1 MKTFLTKEKIS
12 TLFLI
17 FFSLS
22 SILDLHIFYNSYVTL
37 VRIIILVIFFLISFI
52 CFSKKRDRLVLISYF
67 IISILYIVSHLVFT
81 NDSIVKELL
90 YFIKM
95 FSSVFTFY
103 SVYSLQINYNKAL
116 KYIKGILWFICG
128 SILFCN
134 IFKLGYS
141 SYSFE
146 GIKYNIFEW
155 FLYDDLYFEDV
166 SSKGYFHLANQIVG
180 VVLLY
185 LPLLIN
191 DLKEKFK
198 KRDILLL
205 LLVCLSMLAVGN
217 RASSIGPLLILIVSF
232 IVYSF
237 LSLIKREKFNIK
249 FVLVVLGNLVILN
262 IFLYNAPIVYRES
275 YYDDLSSS
283 MVNVSYGDESFSDA
297 SVRDVLISKNL
308 NNNFIDYYYPYEKD
322 TLFWNELVNKDIRF
336 EDSRLIEE
344 LIAKRVKELNNNKY
358 SDYFGVGYNR
368 IISICNVERD
378 YVMHYYSI
386 GIFGIII
393 FLGMY
398 FFFYI
403 VSLFKIFLNIES
415 KFSFLNIMFSLAIGL
430 ELLLCYFSGN
440 MLNAISCI
448 MPLSFVIAVF
458 YNETR
463 LKKPNKV
470 LGFNVCKLNKNGII
484 KEINRSKE
492 CNILFNINPLIMC
505 NFYKDCN
512 YKSFI
517 NSQKYNIADGYGT
530 ILGLRFKDNS
540 GFSQITGVDMFYELI
555 NNACANNKKIY
566 LYGASK
572 VVIKET
578 VKKLKKKYKKI
589 KICGFM
595 DGYSDYHKVLEDI
608 KNAKPN
614 YLFVGLG
621 SPKQERFII
630 DNYGDLKN
638 ISVIMPV
645 GGTFDVVSGL
655 KKRAP
660 MIYQKLH
667 LEWLYRMVK
676 EPKRVRDNFKIVKYI
691 FLVLFKNYCYN
702 CDRRLEN
709 ENN

>member
-22 SILDLHIFYNSYVTL
+22 SILDLHIFYNSYATL
-37 VRIIILVIFFLISFI
+37 VRIIFLIIFFLISFI
-52 CFSKKRDRLVLISYF
+52 CFSKKKDRMVLFSYF
-67 IISILYIVSHLVFT
+67 IISILYIISHLVFT

-103 SVYSLQINYNKAL
+103 SVYSLQINYNKVL

-155 FLYDDLYFEDV
+155 FLYDNLYFEDV

-249 FVLVVLGNLVILN
+249 FVLVLIGNLVILN

-283 MVNVSYGDESFSDA
+283 VNVSYGDESFSDA

-322 TLFWNELVNKDIRF
+322 IEFWNELVNKDISF

-378 YVMHYYSI
+378 YVMQYYSI
-386 GIFGIII
+386 GIIGIIL
-393 FLGMY
+393 FLGLY

-403 VSLFKIFLNIES
+403 VSLFKIFINLES
-415 KFSFLNIMFSLAIGL
+415 KFNFLNIMFALAIGL

-448 MPLSFVIAVF
+448 MPLSFVVAVF

-484 KEINRSKE
+484 KEINRNKE

-505 NFYKDCN
+505 NFYKDYN
-512 YKSFI
+512 YKSFM
-517 NSQKYNIADGYGT
+517 NNQKYNIADGYGT

-540 GFSQITGVDMFYELI
+540 DFSQITGVDMFYELI

-589 KICGFM
+589 KICGYM
-595 DGYSDYHKVLEDI
+595 DGYSDYKKVLEDI
-608 KNAKPN
+608 KKTNPD
-614 YLFVGLG
+614 YLFVGMG
-621 SPKQERFII
+621 SPKQEKFII
-630 DNYGDLKN
+630 DNYDDLKN

-655 KKRAP
+655 KRRAP

-691 FLVLFKNYCYN
+691 FLVLFKNCCYN

>member
-22 SILDLHIFYNSYVTL
+22 SILDLHIFYNSYATL
-37 VRIIILVIFFLISFI
+37 VRIIFLIIFFLISFI
-52 CFSKKRDRLVLISYF
+52 CFSKKKDRMVLFSYF
-67 IISILYIVSHLVFT
+67 IISILYIISHLVFT
-81 NDSIVKELL
+81 NDSIAKEIL
-90 YFIKM
+90 YFLKL
-95 FSSVFTFY
+95 FSSIFTFY
-103 SVYSLQINYNKAL
+103 SVYSLQINYNKAI

-191 DLKEKFK
+191 DVKDKFRK
-198 KRDILLL
+198 KDILLL

-249 FVLVVLGNLVILN
+249 FVLVILGNLVILN

-283 MVNVSYGDESFSDA
+283 VNVSYGDESFSDA

-322 TLFWNELVNKDIRF
+322 TLFWNELVNMDIRF

-403 VSLFKIFLNIES
+403 VSLFKIFINLES
-415 KFSFLNIMFSLAIGL
+415 KFNFLNIMFSLAIGL
-430 ELLLCYFSGN
+430 ELFLCYFSGN

-448 MPLSFVIAVF
+448 MPLSFVIGVF

-484 KEINRSKE
+484 KEINRSKD

-505 NFYKDCN
+505 NFYKDYN

-517 NSQKYNIADGYGT
+517 NNQKYNIADGYGT
-530 ILGLRFKDNS
+530 ILGLQFKDNC

-589 KICGFM
+589 KICGYM
-595 DGYSDYHKVLEDI
+595 DGYSDYLKVLEDI
-608 KNAKPN
+608 KKTKPD
-614 YLFVGLG
+614 YLFVGMG

-630 DNYGDLKN
+630 DNYDDLKN

-645 GGTFDVVSGL
+645 GGTFDVASGL
-655 KKRAP
+655 KRRAP

-676 EPKRVRDNFKIVKYI
+676 EPRRVKDNFKIIKYLFLII
-691 FLVLFKNYCYN
+691 FRNN
-702 CDRRLEN
+702 C
-709 ENN
+709 

>member
-22 SILDLHIFYNSYVTL
+22 SILDLHIFYNSYATL

-52 CFSKKRDRLVLISYF
+52 YFSKKRDRLVLISYF

-589 KICGFM
+589 KICGYM
-595 DGYSDYHKVLEDI
+595 DGYSDYQKVLEDI
-608 KNAKPN
+608 KKTNPD
-614 YLFVGLG
+614 YLFVGMG
-621 SPKQERFII
+621 SPKQEKFII
-630 DNYGDLKN
+630 DNYDDLKN

-645 GGTFDVVSGL
+645 GGTFDVVSGY
-655 KKRAP
+655 KKRASL
-660 MIYQKLH
+660 IYQKLH
-667 LEWLYRMVK
+667 IEWLYRMIK
-676 EPKRVRDNFKIVKYI
+676 EPKRIRDNFKIIKYLFLII
-691 FLVLFKNYCYN
+691 FRNN
-702 CDRRLEN
+702 C
-709 ENN
+709 

>member
-155 FLYDDLYFEDV
+155 FLYDNLYFEDV

-185 LPLLIN
+185 LPLLVN
-191 DLKEKFK
+191 DIKEKFK

-237 LSLIKREKFNIK
+237 LSLIKKEKFNIK
-249 FVLVVLGNLVILN
+249 FVLVLIGNLVILN

-283 MVNVSYGDESFSDA
+283 VNVSYGDESFSDA

-322 TLFWNELVNKDIRF
+322 TLFWNELVNMDISF
-336 EDSRLIEE
+336 EDSRLIEQ

-403 VSLFKIFLNIES
+403 VSLFKIFINLES
-415 KFSFLNIMFSLAIGL
+415 KFNFLNIMFALAIGL

-458 YNETR
+458 YNESR

-505 NFYKDCN
+505 NFYKDYN
-512 YKSFI
+512 YKSFM
-517 NSQKYNIADGYGT
+517 NNQKYNIADGYGT

-589 KICGFM
+589 KICGYM
-595 DGYSDYHKVLEDI
+595 DGYSDYQKVLEDI
-608 KNAKPN
+608 KKTNPD
-614 YLFVGLG
+614 YLFVGMG
-621 SPKQERFII
+621 SPKQEKFII
-630 DNYGDLKN
+630 DNYDDLKN

-655 KKRAP
+655 KRRAP

-691 FLVLFKNYCYN
+691 FLVLFKNCCYN

>member
-232 IVYSF
+232 ILYSF

-249 FVLVVLGNLVILN
+249 FVLVLIGNLVILN

-463 LKKPNKV
+463 LKKTNKV

-595 DGYSDYHKVLEDI
+595 DGYSDYQKVISDI
-608 KNAKPN
+608 MKTKPD
-614 YLFVGLG
+614 YLFVGMG

-630 DNYGDLKN
+630 DNYDDLKN

-655 KKRAP
+655 KRRAP

-676 EPKRVRDNFKIVKYI
+676 EPKRVKDNFKNINYLFLII
-691 FLVLFKNYCYN
+691 F
-702 CDRRLEN
+702 
-709 ENN
+709 

>member
-22 SILDLHIFYNSYVTL
+22 SILDLHIFYNSYATL

-52 CFSKKRDRLVLISYF
+52 CFSKKKDRLVLFSYF

-81 NDSIVKELL
+81 NDSIAKEIL
-90 YFIKM
+90 YFLKL
-95 FSSVFTFY
+95 FSSIFTFY
-103 SVYSLQINYNKAL
+103 SVYSLQINYSKAI

-134 IFKLGYS
+134 LFKLGYS

-191 DLKEKFK
+191 DVKDKFRK
-198 KRDILLL
+198 KDILLL

-237 LSLIKREKFNIK
+237 LSLIKREKFSIK
-249 FVLVVLGNLVILN
+249 FVFVLIVNLVILN

-322 TLFWNELVNKDIRF
+322 SEFWNELVNMDISF

-358 SDYFGVGYNR
+358 SDYLGVGLCDAVLFNWNNR
-368 IISICNVERD
+368 N
-378 YVMHYYSI
+378 YF
-386 GIFGIII
+386 IFRFI
-393 FLGMY
+393 FL
-398 FFFYI
+398 
-403 VSLFKIFLNIES
+403 FLY
-415 KFSFLNIMFSLAIGL
+415 
-430 ELLLCYFSGN
+430 C
-440 MLNAISCI
+440 
-448 MPLSFVIAVF
+448 
-458 YNETR
+458 
-463 LKKPNKV
+463 
-470 LGFNVCKLNKNGII
+470 
-484 KEINRSKE
+484 
-492 CNILFNINPLIMC
+492 
-505 NFYKDCN
+505 
-512 YKSFI
+512 
-517 NSQKYNIADGYGT
+517 
-530 ILGLRFKDNS
+530 
-540 GFSQITGVDMFYELI
+540 
-555 NNACANNKKIY
+555 
-566 LYGASK
+566 
-572 VVIKET
+572 
-578 VKKLKKKYKKI
+578 
-589 KICGFM
+589 
-595 DGYSDYHKVLEDI
+595 
-608 KNAKPN
+608 
-614 YLFVGLG
+614 
-621 SPKQERFII
+621 FII
-630 DNYGDLKN
+630 
-638 ISVIMPV
+638 
-645 GGTFDVVSGL
+645 
-655 KKRAP
+655 
-660 MIYQKLH
+660 
-667 LEWLYRMVK
+667 
-676 EPKRVRDNFKIVKYI
+676 
-691 FLVLFKNYCYN
+691 
-702 CDRRLEN
+702 
-709 ENN
+709 

>member
-22 SILDLHIFYNSYVTL
+22 SILDLHIFYNSYATL

-185 LPLLIN
+185 LPLLVN
-191 DLKEKFK
+191 DVKDKFRK
-198 KRDILLL
+198 KDILLL
-205 LLVCLSMLAVGN
+205 LIVCLSMLAVGN

-358 SDYFGVGYNR
+358 SVYLGVGYNR
-368 IISICNVERD
+368 IINICNVERD
-378 YVMHYYSI
+378 YVMQYYSI
-386 GIFGIII
+386 GILGIII

-572 VVIKET
+572 VVIK
-578 VKKLKKKYKKI
+578 KL
-589 KICGFM
+589 
-595 DGYSDYHKVLEDI
+595 
-608 KNAKPN
+608 
-614 YLFVGLG
+614 
-621 SPKQERFII
+621 
-630 DNYGDLKN
+630 LK
-638 ISVIMPV
+638 S
-645 GGTFDVVSGL
+645 
-655 KKRAP
+655 
-660 MIYQKLH
+660 
-667 LEWLYRMVK
+667 
-676 EPKRVRDNFKIVKYI
+676 
-691 FLVLFKNYCYN
+691 
-702 CDRRLEN
+702 
-709 ENN
+709 